1 MLVVKIVFWVSLAA
15 LVWTHVGYA
24 LAAALAA
31 RVRRR
36 RVQSSEIEPSVSIVV
51 AAHNESD
58 VIERRV
64 RNLLD
69 LDYPPDLIEVVVA
82 SDAST
87 DGTDEAV
94 ERLAAAD
101 PRVKLVRCERGGKVS
116 AQNRG
121 VGESSGEIVAFSDAN
136 ALWQQDALRKLVRS
150 FADPAVGYVTGR
162 ASYEAPDGTNREGAY
177 WRFELWLRAQESR
190 LGSVTAG
197 NGPIYAVRRSDWVDV
212 QPWCGHDLGL
222 PYLMVQ
228 RGRRAV
234 YDPEAV
240 SIEKP
245 SRDIEDEYRR
255 KVRML
260 RGAWVHVFRGML
272 RRVGPVYFVELVSHR
287 LLRYASGILHLALLV
302 SSADPRRRGLDLP
315 ARARGPAPVAVAC
328 GRGEAAPADPRR
340 RACVLLPR
348 RDLGDGGGTGAL
360 RPLRP
365 AAALGA
371 DRGDAVNRALDVA
384 GASLGLAL
392 ASPFLAA
399 GALAIKLADGGPVV
413 YRQRRVG
420 KDGREFELF
429 KLRTMVVGAEQQGAG
444 WAVNR
449 GDPRITR
456 AGRLLRRLSLDEVP
470 QLWNVV
476 RGEMSL
482 IGPRPTLAYQVEQYT
497 PRQRKRLDVKPGIT
511 GWAQIHGRAS
521 LPWEERIEL
530 DVWYVENRSP
540 AVDLKILLRTPR
552 ALFGGTYKGDT
563 GGWRAGDARKKP

>member
-1 MLVVKIVFWVSLAA
+1 MVVVKILFWVSLAA

-36 RVQSSEIEPSVSIVV
+36 RVDAREIEPSVSVVV

-69 LDYPPDLIEVVVA
+69 LDYPRERIEVVVA

-87 DGTDEAV
+87 DATDAVV
-94 ERLAAAD
+94 ERLAAEDA
-101 PRVKLVRCERGGKVS
+101 RVKLVRCERGGKVA

-121 VGESSGEIVAFSDAN
+121 VRESTGEIVAFSDAN
-136 ALWQQDALRKLVRS
+136 ALWLRDALRKLVRS

-162 ASYEAPDGTNREGAY
+162 ASYEAADGTNREGAY

-197 NGPIYAVRRSDWVDV
+197 NGPIYAVRRSEWVDV

-240 SIEKP
+240 SVEKP

-272 RRVGPVYFVELVSHR
+272 RSVGPVYFVELISHR
-287 LLRYASGILHLALLV
+287 LLRYASGILHL
-302 SSADPRRRGLDLP
+302 
-315 ARARGPAPVAVAC
+315 
-328 GRGEAAPADPRR
+328 
-340 RACVLLPR
+340 VLLGSSIVLVGEGWIYR
-348 RDLGDGGGTGAL
+348 VVL
-360 RPLRP
+360 
-365 AAALGA
+365 
-371 DRGDAVNRALDVA
+371 AVQLLWLLLA
-384 GASLGLAL
+384 GAGKLRVPIPGAGLAYYYFVVSW
-392 ASPFLAA
+392 ATIA
-399 GALAIKLADGGPVV
+399 GLVRYVRFGP
-413 YRQRRVG
+413 
-420 KDGREFELF
+420 
-429 KLRTMVVGAEQQGAG
+429 
-444 WAVNR
+444 
-449 GDPRITR
+449 P
-456 AGRLLRRLSLDEVP
+456 LL
-470 QLWNVV
+470 W
-476 RGEMSL
+476 
-482 IGPRPTLAYQVEQYT
+482 
-497 PRQRKRLDVKPGIT
+497 
-511 GWAQIHGRAS
+511 
-521 LPWEERIEL
+521 ERIE
-530 DVWYVENRSP
+530 
-540 AVDLKILLRTPR
+540 
-552 ALFGGTYKGDT
+552 GT
-563 GGWRAGDARKKP
+563 R